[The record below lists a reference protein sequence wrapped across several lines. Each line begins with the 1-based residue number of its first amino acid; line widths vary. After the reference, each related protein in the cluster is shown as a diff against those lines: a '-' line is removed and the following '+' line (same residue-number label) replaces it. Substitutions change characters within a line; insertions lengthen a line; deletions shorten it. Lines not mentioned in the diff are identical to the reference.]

1 MSIVGLKEK
10 LFFRVIKTAFSQR
23 RKTLLNSLKPFGG
36 DLKEKL
42 IRAGIEPGRRPET
55 PKH

>member
-36 DLKEKL
+36 NIKEKL
-42 IRAGIEPGRRPET
+42 ILAGIEPGGGRRP
-55 PKH
+55 